1 VIFLFIIYKSD
12 IFKKNKVMTSII
24 TGDIIHS
31 QKVSPLLWLDILKVQ
46 LNIVGKTPEKWEIFR
61 GDSFQAE
68 IENPSDALEVAIRIK
83 ASIKCIKQI
92 DVRMAIGIGD
102 KTHNALKIT
111 ESNGSAFVNS
121 GEQFEKMKKEKRNLA
136 VSGPS
141 ERFNRDINLFLRLAL
156 IAMDN
161 WTVNSAQTVKAV
173 LENPEKSQ
181 KELGELLG
189 IKQNAISNR
198 LKRAYFEE
206 IKALLEIYK
215 LKIQELI

>member
-1 VIFLFIIYKSD
+1 
-12 IFKKNKVMTSII
+12 MTSII

-31 QKVSPLLWLDILKVQ
+31 QKVSPLLWLEILKAQ
-46 LNIVGKTPEKWEIFR
+46 LNMVGKTPEKWEIYR
-61 GDSFQAE
+61 GDSFQVE
-68 IENPSDALEVAIRIK
+68 IENPSDALKIAIMIK

-102 KTHNALKIT
+102 KTHNAPKIT

-121 GEQFEKMKKEKRNLA
+121 GEQFEKMKKEKLNMA
-136 VSGPS
+136 VSSSS
-141 ERFNRDINLFLRLAL
+141 EKFNRDMNLFLRLAS

-161 WTVNSAQTVKAV
+161 WSANSAQTVKAA
-173 LENPEKSQ
+173 LENPEKAQ
-181 KELGELLG
+181 KVLGELLG

-215 LKIQELI
+215 SKIQELI

>member
-1 VIFLFIIYKSD
+1 
-12 IFKKNKVMTSII
+12 MTSII
-24 TGDIIHS
+24 TGDIINS
-31 QKVSPLLWLDILKVQ
+31 QKVSPSLWLDILKAQ
-46 LNIVGKTPEKWEIFR
+46 LNMVGKTPETWEIFR
-61 GDSFQAE
+61 GDSFQVE
-68 IENPSDALEVAIRIK
+68 IENPSDTLKVAIMIK

-102 KTHNALKIT
+102 KTHDASKIT

-121 GEQFEKMKKEKRNLA
+121 GEQFEKMKREKLNLT
-136 VSGPS
+136 VSSSS
-141 ERFNRDINLFLRLAL
+141 EIFNRDINLFLRLAS

-161 WTVNSAQTVKAV
+161 WSANSAQTVKAA

-181 KELGELLG
+181 KGLGELLG

-215 LKIQELI
+215 SKIQELL

>member
-1 VIFLFIIYKSD
+1 
-12 IFKKNKVMTSII
+12 MTSII
-24 TGDIIHS
+24 TGDIIQS
-31 QKVSPLLWLDILKVQ
+31 QKVSPSLWLDILKAQ
-46 LNIVGKTPEKWEIFR
+46 LNMVGKTPEKWEIFR
-61 GDSFQAE
+61 GDSFQVE
-68 IENPSDALEVAIRIK
+68 IENPSDALKVAIMIK

-102 KTHNALKIT
+102 KTHNSPKIT

-121 GEQFEKMKKEKRNLA
+121 GEQFEKMKKEKLNLA
-136 VSGPS
+136 VSSSS
-141 ERFNRDINLFLRLAL
+141 EKFNRDINLFLRLAS
-156 IAMDN
+156 IVMDN
-161 WTVNSAQTVKAV
+161 WSVNSAQTVKAA

-181 KELGELLG
+181 KALGELLG

-215 LKIQELI
+215 SKIRELI